1 MLNKIFNFL
10 KHPVITVYNTGV
22 QLLEKH
28 AAKTIKKKLKGMADD
43 NVNRRIE
50 QYNSIGYMN
59 RDILKHMK
67 SREKAN
73 KLNEK
78 AGGLLN
84 ELSLLPSLAYV
95 SEERQKAQIEAR
107 GSVSLIQETYRH
119 NLNESIA
126 TIMKRVL
133 SLGVDPVTVKKF
145 LKAYRSAATSTV
157 TSFYRRNRSDFE
169 SMFVKYLG
177 DIDDVEEAL
186 TTWTK
191 ELS

>member
-1 MLNKIFNFL
+1 MFNKIFNFL
-10 KHPVITVYNTGV
+10 KHPVIYVYNTGV

-28 AAKTIKKKLKGMADD
+28 AAKTIKKKLKGMDMD
-43 NVNRRIE
+43 NVDTRIE
-50 QYNSIGYMN
+50 QYHNIGYMN
-59 RDILKHMK
+59 RDIVKHMK
-67 SREKAN
+67 AREKAN

-95 SEERQKAQIEAR
+95 SEARQKAQIEAR

-126 TIMKRVL
+126 TIMKRVMA
-133 SLGVDPVTVKKF
+133 LGVDTVIVKKF
-145 LKAYRSAATSTV
+145 LKAYSSSDTSSITG
-157 TSFYRRNRSDFE
+157 FYHRNRSDFE
-169 SMFVKYLG
+169 SMFIKYLG
-177 DIDDVEEAL
+177 DINDIEEAL
-186 TTWTK
+186 KTWTK